1 LPHTPA
7 VSVRS
12 MPKMRTNRRI
22 NSQNFPM
29 SNFDLRLASI

>member
-1 LPHTPA
+1 